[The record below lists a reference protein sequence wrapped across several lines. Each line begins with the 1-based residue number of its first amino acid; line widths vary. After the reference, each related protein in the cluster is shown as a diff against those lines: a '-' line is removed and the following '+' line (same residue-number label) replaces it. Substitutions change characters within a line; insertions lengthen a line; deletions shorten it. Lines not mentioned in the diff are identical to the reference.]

1 LKNKKMKDYHFHSI
15 GRKLFF
21 FVITL
26 FLVLIVV
33 FIAFQNDKEKKYEL
47 TELNT
52 QLQSYNYRLNIALGA
67 SDKIEKDSILL
78 FLKKKSVKELRLTI
92 IKDNGKVLYDNVVK
106 NIIHMQNH
114 SNRKEVKK
122 AIANGS
128 GTDIKRTSGTTG
140 KRYFYSATYFP
151 EKNYIIRT
159 AMPYTTD
166 LLSNIKTDKEFLW
179 ITLFIAFFFFA
190 VFYKFVLKLG
200 SGIDKLQQFSQKA
213 DRNESIDTEN
223 LSKFPDNELGEISKH
238 IIKIYKR
245 LHKTKGKLYIEREKL
260 ITHLHIA
267 REGLAIFKS
276 NLSVI
281 LANQLFKQYSNIIS
295 DKELSSTEEILS
307 LPELK
312 TVKEFIEQ
320 YLCSKKQSENKTTS
334 LNIKKNGKFFVVKC
348 VIFQDDT
355 FEISINDISHQEEQ
369 VLLKRQLTQNIAH
382 ELKTPVSSIH
392 GYLETILNNKN
403 ITEEKK
409 RFFLEHCFAQSNRL
423 ANLLQDISVLNEM
436 EDAEDIKGY
445 EDVNLSVMVNNML
458 SDVNLQLEK
467 KKIIVI
473 NELEKNIIIPGN
485 PSLLYSIFRNLTDN
499 TIAYA
504 GEGIHIHINCFRK
517 DDSFYYFNFSD
528 NGIGV
533 PEKHLTR
540 LFERFYRVDKG
551 RSRKIGGTGLGL
563 AIVKNA
569 VQMHGGNI
577 IAKKAKDGGLSFIFT
592 IRFTKIHTDL

>member
-1 LKNKKMKDYHFHSI
+1 MKDNNFHSI
-15 GRKLFF
+15 GRALFF

-26 FLVLIVV
+26 FIVLIVV
-33 FIAFQNDKEKKYEL
+33 FIAFQHDKEKKYEL
-47 TELNT
+47 TKLNT
-52 QLQSYNYRLNIALGA
+52 QLQSRNYRLNIALG
-67 SDKIEKDSILL
+67 SSNKIDKDSILL
-78 FLKKKSVKELRLTI
+78 FLAKNPVNELRLTI

-106 NIIHMQNH
+106 DILHMQNH
-114 SNRKEVKK
+114 LNRKEVKK
-122 AIANGS
+122 AIANGYGS
-128 GTDIKRTSGTTG
+128 DIKRTSGTTG
-140 KRYFYSATYFP
+140 KMYFYSATYFP

-159 AMPYTTD
+159 AMPYTTG
-166 LLSNIKTDKEFLW
+166 LLSNIKTDKNFLW
-179 ITLFIAFFFFA
+179 ITLIIALFFFA
-190 VFYKFVLKLG
+190 VFYQFVLKL
-200 SGIDKLQQFSQKA
+200 SLGIDKLQQFSQKA

-223 LSKFPDNELGEISKH
+223 LSKFPNNELGEISKH

-245 LHKTKGKLYIEREKL
+245 LHKTKEKLYIEREKL
-260 ITHLHIA
+260 IAHLHIA

-281 LANQLFKQYSNIIS
+281 LANQLFTQYSNIIS

-312 TVKEFIEQ
+312 SVKEFIEQ
-320 YLCSKKQSENKTTS
+320 YLCSQKQSENKTTS

-355 FEISINDISHQEEQ
+355 FEISINDISRQEEQ
-369 VLLKRQLTQNIAH
+369 ALLKRQLTQNIAH

-392 GYLETILNNKN
+392 GYLETILDNKN
-403 ITEEKK
+403 VTEEKK
-409 RFFLEHCFAQSNRL
+409 HFFLEHCFAQSNRL

-436 EDAEDIKGY
+436 EDGLDINGY
-445 EDVNLSVMVNNML
+445 ENVNLSVMVDNML

-473 NELEKNIIIPGN
+473 NELEKDIIIQGN

-499 TIAYA
+499 AIAYA
-504 GEGIHIHINCFRK
+504 GEGIIIHINCFRK

-533 PEKHLTR
+533 PEKHLVR

-551 RSRKIGGTGLGL
+551 RSRKLGGTGLGL

-569 VQMHGGNI
+569 VQVHGGNI
-577 IAKKAKDGGLSFIFT
+577 IAKKATDGGLSFIFT
-592 IRFTKIHTDL
+592 IKFTKIKTDSL

>member
-1 LKNKKMKDYHFHSI
+1 MKNNNFHSI
-15 GRKLFF
+15 GRTLFF

-26 FLVLIVV
+26 FIVMIIV
-33 FIAFQNDKEKKYEL
+33 FIAFQHDKEKKYEL
-47 TELNT
+47 TELST
-52 QLQSYNYRLNIALGA
+52 QLQRCNYRLNIALGS
-67 SDKIEKDSILL
+67 SDKIEKDSVLL
-78 FLKKKSVKELRLTI
+78 FLLKNPVKNLRLTI
-92 IKDNGKVLYDNVVK
+92 IKDNGKVVYDNVVSD
-106 NIIHMQNH
+106 ILHMQNH
-114 SNRKEVKK
+114 RNRKEVKQ
-122 AIANGS
+122 AIANGYGS
-128 GTDIKRTSGTTG
+128 DIKRTSGTTG
-140 KRYFYSATYFP
+140 KMYFYSATYFP
-151 EKNYIIRT
+151 GKKYVIRT
-159 AMPYTTD
+159 AMPYTTN
-166 LLSNIKTDKEFLW
+166 LLSNIKTDKKFLW
-179 ITLFIAFFFFA
+179 ITLFIALFFFA
-190 VFYKFVLKLG
+190 VFYRFVLKLG

-213 DRNESIDTEN
+213 DKNESIDTKN

-245 LHKTKGKLYIEREKL
+245 LHKTKEKLYIEREKL

-276 NLSVI
+276 DLSVI
-281 LANQLFKQYSNIIS
+281 LANQLFTQYINIIS
-295 DKELSSTEEILS
+295 DKDLSSTEESLN

-312 TVKEFIEQ
+312 SVKEFIEKQ
-320 YLCSKKQSENKTTS
+320 LCSEKQSENKTTS
-334 LNIKKNGKFFVVKC
+334 LNITKNGKFFVVKC
-348 VIFQDDT
+348 VIFQDNT
-355 FEISINDISHQEEQ
+355 FEISINDISRQEEQ
-369 VLLKRQLTQNIAH
+369 ALLKRQLTQNIAH

-392 GYLETILNNKN
+392 GYLETILENKN
-403 ITEEKK
+403 VTEEKK
-409 RFFLEHCFAQSNRL
+409 HFFLEHCFAQSNRL

-436 EDAEDIKGY
+436 EDVPDIKGY
-445 EDVNLSVMVNNML
+445 EDVNLSIMVDNML

-467 KKIIVI
+467 KNISVI

-499 TIAYA
+499 AIAYA
-504 GEGIHIHINCFRK
+504 GEGISIHITCFRK
-517 DDSFYYFNFSD
+517 DESFYYFNFSD

-577 IAKKAKDGGLSFIFT
+577 IAKNAPGGGLSFIFT
-592 IRFTKIHTDL
+592 IRFTPTHPDL